1 MANTIREQII
11 LAYLSRLTAW
21 TTANGYN
28 YGCGGTVQRAE
39 APNVEGL
46 PAVVLWPG
54 EEFPASQYNET
65 VSPMVLKFEAMAP
78 AGSSANKSVIQE
90 KLIGDLVK
98 ILTDSAVTV
107 TELAEDATLTK
118 ISPASGQDPEE
129 TLTAAVAELTVKY
142 RTVTG
147 NPYSQ

>member
-1 MANTIREQII
+1 MADTIRERII
-11 LAYLSRLTAW
+11 QAYLTRLEAW

-28 YGCGGTVQRAE
+28 YGCGGTIKRAE
-39 APNVEGL
+39 SPNINDL

-54 EEFPASQYNET
+54 EEFPELKYNET
-65 VSPMVLKFEAMAP
+65 VSPMVLKLEAMAHV
-78 AGSSANKSVIQE
+78 GSADNKSVIQE
-90 KLIGDLVK
+90 KLIGDLIK

-118 ISPASGQDPEE
+118 ISPASPQNPEE

-147 NPYSQ
+147 DPYSQ